1 MEYSL
6 GEIAELIGG
15 ELLGDATVE
24 IKGIKPI
31 EEAAPEDIAILS
43 HPKYTRCLRKTQAS
57 ALIVSNDSKLQ
68 YPNIIKVANTRYAL
82 SQVLNLFYPKKYQP
96 SGISPQ
102 AIVGKDCRIGKDVS
116 LYPLVYVGDSSSIG
130 DRVVIHSGVIIGE
143 GVTIGE
149 ETIIH
154 PNVSICPHVHIGK
167 RVIIHS
173 GCVIGSD
180 GFGYVK
186 EKGVYHKIPQV
197 GTVIIEDDVEL
208 GANVC
213 VDRATMGATRIRRGV
228 KVDNLVQIAHNVV
241 IGEDSILVSLVGLS
255 GSTSLGRE
263 VIMGGQSGIA
273 EHVELGDRV
282 MVAAKAGIT
291 KDIPPDSVVAGF
303 PAIAMKKWKEQIALF
318 HKLPQ
323 LFEKMEAIEKK
334 LDSLIK
340 QRG

>member
-1 MEYSL
+1 MKYSL
-6 GEIAELIGG
+6 GEIAELTEG
-15 ELLGDATVE
+15 ELLGDANVE

-31 EEAAPEDIAILS
+31 EEATPGDIAVLF
-43 HPKYTRCLRKTQAS
+43 HPKYARYLRQTQAS
-57 ALIVSNDSKLQ
+57 ALIVSTDSELQ

-82 SQVLNLFYPKKYQP
+82 SQVLNLFYRKRYQP

-102 AIVGKDCRIGKDVS
+102 AIVGKNCRIGKDVS
-116 LYPLVYVGDSSSIG
+116 LYPLVHMGDNSSIG
-130 DRVVIHSGVIIGE
+130 DRVVIHSGVVIGE

-154 PNVSICPHVHIGK
+154 ANVSISPHVRIGK

-213 VDRATMGATRIRRGV
+213 IDRATMGATHIRRGV

-241 IGEDSILVSLVGLS
+241 IGEDSILVSMVGLS
-255 GSTSLGRE
+255 GSTRLGKE
-263 VIMGGQSGIA
+263 VVMGGQSGVT

-291 KDIPPDSVVAGF
+291 KDITSGSVVAGF
-303 PAIAMKKWKEQIALF
+303 PAVSMKRWKEQTALF

-323 LFEKMEAIEKK
+323 LFERMEAIEKK

>member
-1 MEYSL
+1 MGYSL
-6 GEIAELIGG
+6 GEIAELIEG
-15 ELLGDATVE
+15 ELLGDATIE

-31 EEAAPEDIAILS
+31 EEALSGDIAILF
-43 HPKYTRCLRKTQAS
+43 HPKYARHLRKTQAS
-57 ALIVSNDSKLQ
+57 AIIVSADSELR
-68 YPNIIKVANTRYAL
+68 YPNLIKVANPRYAL
-82 SQVLNLFYPKKYQP
+82 SQVLNLFYRKEYQP
-96 SGISPQ
+96 IGISPQ
-102 AIVGKDCRIGKDVS
+102 AIVGKGCRIGKEVS
-116 LYPLVYVGDSSSIG
+116 LYPLVYVGDNSSIG
-130 DRVVIHSGVIIGE
+130 DRVVIHPGVVIGE
-143 GVTIGE
+143 QVTIGE

-154 PNVSICPHVHIGK
+154 PNVSIYSHVNIGK

-186 EKGVYHKIPQV
+186 EKGAHHKIPQV

-213 VDRATMGATRIRRGV
+213 IDRATMGVTHIKRGV

-241 IGEDSILVSLVGLS
+241 IGEDSILVSMVGLS
-255 GSTSLGRE
+255 GSTRLGKE
-263 VIMGGQSGIA
+263 VVMGGQSGA
-273 EHVELGDRV
+273 TEHVELGDRV

-291 KDIPPDSVVAGF
+291 KDIPPGSVVAGF
-303 PAIAMKKWKEQIALF
+303 PAISMKRWKEQIALF
-318 HKLPQ
+318 RRLPE
-323 LFEKMEAIEKK
+323 LFEKIEAVEKK